1 MVKKKECYTK
11 KTKTG
16 KNYTTCVEG
25 QKKPKT
31 IKIKKKKVATK
42 PKKTAPKNMSA
53 GMSMLMTSGLMAKV
67 GAYAIPKK
75 EKERRKERAVKLVK
89 KSMKSYETRVMVFT
103 DRMKR
108 YRPARPVLELGRR
121 SIIDG
126 EWTGRK
132 LGPLNP
138 NRPTAAMTKKMLK
151 KAKNMKKKYTE
162 IINNFTK
169 TIGKTPRQARGTTR
183 SRDLM
188 NYLDITI
195 NVLEKHMKYYAKIKT

>member
-75 EKERRKERAVKLVK
+75 EKERREQVKITKLNK
-89 KSMKSYETRVMVFT
+89 QLTAYSTRVINAT
-103 DRMKR
+103 HK
-108 YRPARPVLELGRR
+108 YKSILEKNDMP
-121 SIIDG
+121 II
-126 EWTGRK
+126 
-132 LGPLNP
+132 
-138 NRPTAAMTKKMLK
+138 KKELK
-151 KAKNMKKKYTE
+151 KAIKMKKKYEDLKKDYKTLAKTNWKPPGTVKE
-162 IINNFTK
+162 YGDFLFT
-169 TIGKTPRQARGTTR
+169 RWV
-183 SRDLM
+183 SRDWQLRRATEP
-188 NYLDITI
+188 LLKDFITKATVRSKGI
-195 NVLEKHMKYYAKIKT
+195 ISK